1 MPRLRFAL
9 TLRAAALGACLSSG
23 AVLYGAAAASAQ
35 EIQPLLPEGDVA
47 YCLCLEQEM
56 AEWKSEMDVR
66 GGIRTERE
74 GELSRLG
81 MDIEVKRASMV
92 PGDEMAM
99 TELKAMIERQ
109 QALRALIRRDIVPSY
124 QAAVQ
129 GYNDATAEY
138 NQRCAGHRFFQPEID
153 ALQGSL
159 QCPKRD

>member
-1 MPRLRFAL
+1 MPRPPFAQ

-23 AVLYGAAAASAQ
+23 AGLLAAAPASAQ
-35 EIQPLLPEGDVA
+35 EIQPLLPEEDVG

-99 TELKAMIERQ
+99 AELKAMIERQ
-109 QALRALIRRDIVPSY
+109 QSLRALIRRDINPSY

-129 GYNDATAEY
+129 GYNAATAEY
-138 NQRCAGHRFFQPEID
+138 NERCAGRRFFQPEVD
-153 ALQGSL
+153 ALQGTL
-159 QCPKRD
+159 QCPKRE